1 MQQVKEAR
9 ARQQK
14 NDLKTI
20 GQYIKSFEP
29 IVIRSL
35 RQYTLTTSVNVQARI
50 LDLLVQLVFLRVDYL
65 MLDSERVFIDF
76 VLKQFE
82 QLEQLKT
89 SADQDSKPLLGGAVL
104 AKSYLTY
111 LYESFG
117 SETSCLDALNPL
129 DNDA

>member
-35 RQYTLTTSVNVQARI
+35 RQYTLTTSVNV
-50 LDLLVQLVFLRVDYL
+50 
-65 MLDSERVFIDF
+65 
-76 VLKQFE
+76 
-82 QLEQLKT
+82 
-89 SADQDSKPLLGGAVL
+89 
-104 AKSYLTY
+104 
-111 LYESFG
+111 
-117 SETSCLDALNPL
+117 
-129 DNDA
+129 